1 MAEGTTEN
9 ATRLRD
15 WIILIFVL
23 VVMGLLITDIGGNV
37 KDIFDRNQEP
47 ASELSL
53 LHKSQPFFCRRVLQG
68 PPTNTSMPFSRA
80 LKDAPTII

>member
-1 MAEGTTEN
+1 MAEGTTED
-9 ATRLRD
+9 AIRLRD

-47 ASELSL
+47 ASMR
-53 LHKSQPFFCRRVLQG
+53 P
-68 PPTNTSMPFSRA
+68 
-80 LKDAPTII
+80 APTDIFSPPKTIP